1 MVNLGHIGLLNFQCA
16 LVATMAELKSF
27 CWLVKLPCFVDAP
40 SLRRWGS
47 RWTSRRSRSSCA
59 MDPGDQPQS
68 AYMENT
74 CLDFG
79 IPLNLWTGRSLCLSS
94 LTCDWLLMATWIHD
108 LLAMRISANRNLPSS
123 LWMTTSR
130 PRPMPMV
137 NYLFHVI
144 YFEPATRS
152 SARPTTSSTAM

>member
-1 MVNLGHIGLLNFQCA
+1 
-16 LVATMAELKSF
+16 
-27 CWLVKLPCFVDAP
+27 
-40 SLRRWGS
+40 
-47 RWTSRRSRSSCA
+47 

-79 IPLNLWTGRSLCLSS
+79 ILLNLWTGRSLCLSS
-94 LTCDWLLMATWIHD
+94 LTCNWLLMATWIHD

-123 LWMTTSR
+123 LWMTTSLRR
-130 PRPMPMV
+130 PTLMV
-137 NYLFHVI
+137 NYLFHDI
-144 YFEPATRS
+144 YFELATRS